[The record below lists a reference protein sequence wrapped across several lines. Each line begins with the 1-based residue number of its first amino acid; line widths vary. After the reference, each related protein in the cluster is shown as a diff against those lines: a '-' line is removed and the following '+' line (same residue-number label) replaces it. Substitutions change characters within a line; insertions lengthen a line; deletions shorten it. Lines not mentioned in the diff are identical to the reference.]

1 MASLGLTAY
10 RFSIAWP
17 RVQPGGT
24 GPLNRAGVE
33 FYDHLVDK
41 LLTEGMVPLATLYHW
56 DLPQELQDAGG
67 WPARDTADRF
77 AEYAALVHDA
87 LADRVKFWATLN
99 EPWCSAWLGYA
110 SGIHAPGI
118 QDHAQAT
125 RAAHH
130 LMLGHGRAVTAL
142 REQNRG
148 TNLGIVLNFGVPHAA
163 AGEEGDADVVD
174 AVRRIDGL
182 QNRMFPSALLD
193 GAYPDDVVADLA
205 EYLTFGADGVVRDGD
220 LAEISV
226 PLDFLGVNYYH
237 DTDYQRADRTPDEVA
252 AGDRAGPYPFTGV
265 VAAADPGPE
274 ATDMGWPITPE
285 GFGALLRR
293 LPREWPSCPP
303 LYVTENGVAYD
314 DPVVD
319 GSVDDARRV
328 AFLAAHFRQAADAL
342 ADGVDLR
349 GYFVWS
355 TLDNFEWAEGYRP
368 RFGIVHVDY
377 GTQERTPKRSAYAY
391 RDMIAAGG
399 DLSAFR

>member
-1 MASLGLTAY
+1 M
-10 RFSIAWP
+10 
-17 RVQPGGT
+17 
-24 GPLNRAGVE
+24 E

-41 LLTEGMVPLATLYHW
+41 LLTEGLVPFATLYHW
-56 DLPQELQDAGG
+56 DLPQELQDVGG

-87 LADRVKFWATLN
+87 LADRVRFWATLN
-99 EPWCSAWLGYA
+99 EPWVSAWIGYG
-110 SGIHAPGI
+110 SGIHAPGVA
-118 QDHAQAT
+118 DHEQAT

-130 LMLGHGRAVTAL
+130 LMLGHGRAVAAM
-142 REQNRG
+142 RG
-148 TNLGIVLNFGVPHAA
+148 QGHDAQLGIVLNFGVPHVA
-163 AGEEGDADVVD
+163 AGDEDDAEVAD

-182 QNRMFPSALLD
+182 HNRMFPAALLT

-205 EYLTFGADGVVRDGD
+205 EYLTSGADGVVRDGD
-220 LAEISV
+220 LAEIQA

-237 DTDYQRADRTPDEVA
+237 DTDYTRADRTDEERA
-252 AGDRAGPYPFTGV
+252 AADRAGPYPFTGAV
-265 VAAADPGPE
+265 TATDPGPD
-274 ATDMGWPITPE
+274 ATDMGWPITPQ

-319 GSVDDARRV
+319 GAVDDARRV
-328 AFLAAHFRQAADAL
+328 AYLAAHFREAAGAL

-355 TLDNFEWAEGYRP
+355 LLDNFEWAEGYRP

-377 GTQERTPKRSAYAY
+377 ETQQRTPKRSAHAY
-391 RDMIAAGG
+391 GEMIAAGG
-399 DLSAFR
+399 DLAAFR